1 MSGDYARINYGNN
14 TAVHRYPYKETA
26 KPSKEES
33 SIEEGMSLLLLILV
47 ASVETSR
54 WKFYMPK
61 PFF

>member
-54 WKFYMPK
+54 
-61 PFF
+61 